1 MDDIGDNISNEE
13 DSAEGKGRMDEGI
26 FYLIWISIDEVL
38 VITSLEKEN
47 IYKEKKVYTTI
58 QNEMYGVIWR
68 LLE

>member
-1 MDDIGDNISNEE
+1 MDDIGDNIINEV
-13 DSAEGKGRMDEGI
+13 DSTEGKGRMDEGI

-58 QNEMYGVIWR
+58 QNEMYGMI
-68 LLE
+68 LEIT

>member
-38 VITSLEKEN
+38 VITKFGEQHLRRKRF
-47 IYKEKKVYTTI
+47 IRQYR
-58 QNEMYGVIWR
+58 MR
-68 LLE
+68 HAA